1 MDLSKAPKPP
11 KIPAWRNVI
20 YAWGKLRQQ
29 EGPAYFFL
37 LPLSIVCEVAA
48 PLLAVGLPSV
58 VVRMYQTGSPWQTIA
73 WTILALA
80 SALTFLNL
88 GKSFCQDRLTSI
100 PFFFRLDMGHKFLAR
115 CVTRSYQQAESPAGQ
130 ASMMMA
136 KQSIYAGDEIGIE
149 ALVLAAG
156 NSLCQ
161 MAGFVVYFLISA
173 QLNPWI
179 LLVILA
185 TTFGIALLN
194 GRKNRLQNAHFE
206 VEAKSNE
213 NIIRVANRIMDS
225 KYAKDIHLYNMKAW
239 LLGTLDSLIG
249 LHLSRSSAYCRKL
262 FTLQLGKQL
271 LILLRDGLVY
281 GYLISRMVTGSLSVA
296 DFILFA
302 GVASGIS
309 AWLSGLAEQCS
320 NLKSNSDILS
330 HYRLFMEELPQ
341 AKKQAAPPKV
351 QVPNPGR
358 AHELRLEHVYFQYPE
373 SQDYA
378 LEDVSLTLHPGEKL
392 ALVGAN
398 GAGKSTLVKLLCGL
412 YHPTKGKILLD
423 GVDVSTLSPEDYFQ
437 EFSVVFQE
445 VFAFAF
451 PLSSNVACT
460 PNDQIDEARLRE
472 SLRLAGLAEKVE
484 SLPKGAET
492 SLLRTLDKEGVELS
506 GGQMQR
512 LMLARALYKNASM
525 LLLDE
530 PTAALDPLAELDMY
544 QHYNQFAQGKT
555 CVFIS
560 HRLSSTR
567 FCDRVIFLENGHITE
582 SGTHD
587 ALMAQAGSYAHMFQ
601 IQSHYYQLKEGEE
614 NG

>member
-1 MDLSKAPKPP
+1 
-11 KIPAWRNVI
+11 
-20 YAWGKLRQQ
+20 
-29 EGPAYFFL
+29 
-37 LPLSIVCEVAA
+37 
-48 PLLAVGLPSV
+48 
-58 VVRMYQTGSPWQTIA
+58 
-73 WTILALA
+73 
-80 SALTFLNL
+80 
-88 GKSFCQDRLTSI
+88 
-100 PFFFRLDMGHKFLAR
+100 MGHKFLAR

-136 KQSIYAGDEIGIE
+136 QQSIYAGDEIGIE

-161 MAGFVVYFLISA
+161 IAGFVVYFLISA

-281 GYLISRMVTGSLSVA
+281 GYLISRMVTGSLSGA

>member
-48 PLLAVGLPSV
+48 PLLAVALPSV

-115 CVTRSYQQAESPAGQ
+115 CVTRSYQQAESPGQ

-136 KQSIYAGDEIGIE
+136 QQSIYAGDEIGIE